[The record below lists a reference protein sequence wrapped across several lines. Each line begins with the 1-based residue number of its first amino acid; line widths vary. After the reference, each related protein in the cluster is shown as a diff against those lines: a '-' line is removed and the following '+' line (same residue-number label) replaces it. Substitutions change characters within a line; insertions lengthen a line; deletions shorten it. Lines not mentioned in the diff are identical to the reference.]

1 MTVADGEGAT
11 GARAGPS
18 AGTRAPRRGC
28 VLAARLAGSRL
39 RGRPHTLSHLVTTR
53 CNGRCRTCL
62 WRDGTPGELDAATV
76 AWLYEQ
82 AGRAGMAQLVVWGG
96 EPLLRQDLP
105 ELLLAAHRAGL
116 LTTLITNGWLLAD
129 RWPELRGHV
138 DALILSL
145 DDVGRAHDELRGL
158 PGLYERL
165 EAFVPAL
172 RADPL
177 RPTLLVNTVLSGLNR
192 GALRRVAA
200 VARRWQAGLYFC
212 PMETGELSA
221 GEAGDRLAG
230 LALLAR
236 RAAGGGPRWR
246 WSSRPQATRS
256 STSRPYLRMLADD
269 PSLSAY
275 TCRAP
280 RARLTVGA
288 DGSVRDC
295 MHVGDRPLGNVA
307 SLRTAGSSAG
317 LAVPHR
323 LSGPLR
329 MERRGGVLHQV
340 QQPGRRRTL
349 LAVGPA
355 PRDAQQGPGAGKP
368 LRRRGG
374 ARTRSRGAA
383 PDPIAGGGAR
393 PIAGAPPAPARRPA
407 RPPAVRRHAARWAAC
422 RPSGAGIVVQG
433 RRTLQRALQRTRD
446 MIRSVAA

>member
-1 MTVADGEGAT
+1 MTVVDGEGAS
-11 GARAGPS
+11 GARARLTGAEARLAS
-18 AGTRAPRRGC
+18 AEARLR
-28 VLAARLAGSRL
+28 LAARLAGSRL

-62 WRDGTPGELDAATV
+62 WRDGTPGELDTATV

-116 LTTLITNGWLLAD
+116 LTTLITNGWLLPG

-212 PMETGELSA
+212 PMEMGELRA
-221 GEAGDRLAG
+221 DAPVDRLGELALPADELRGAARLALDLQAAG
-230 LALLAR
+230 YPAAGVASVPDLLAR
-236 RAAGGGPRWR
+236 
-246 WSSRPQATRS
+246 
-256 STSRPYLRMLADD
+256 D
-269 PSLSAY
+269 PALSAY

-280 RARLTVGA
+280 RARLTIGA

-295 MHVGDRPLGNVA
+295 LHLDAPLANVGELRAAGRPLTDLFALPGYRHMLHAAARCTKCNNPDVIEL
-307 SLRTAGSSAG
+307 SWLWDLRPAMLGQV
-317 LAVPHR
+317 LA
-323 LSGPLR
+323 L
-329 MERRGGVLHQV
+329 
-340 QQPGRRRTL
+340 
-349 LAVGPA
+349 
-355 PRDAQQGPGAGKP
+355 
-368 LRRRGG
+368 
-374 ARTRSRGAA
+374 
-383 PDPIAGGGAR
+383 
-393 PIAGAPPAPARRPA
+393 ARR
-407 RPPAVRRHAARWAAC
+407 
-422 RPSGAGIVVQG
+422 
-433 RRTLQRALQRTRD
+433 
-446 MIRSVAA
+446 